1 MEINLLTRI
10 INYIM
15 KFLNRN
21 IFFLYYQFLAIRKA
35 KSVYDELLSDKKEKI
50 KVHYAEIPLEVSNI
64 YYDSVRTDDGELY
77 FGKINDQVFGDIKS
91 IAYTQFIFETWIRSI
106 HYQLPREGT
115 KIITDQMTPQFLI
128 QQRYIMK
135 FSNQ

>member
-1 MEINLLTRI
+1 
-10 INYIM
+10 M

-21 IFFLYYQFLAIRKA
+21 VIFFFIYLFSCDQTSEIGI
-35 KSVYDELLSDKKEKI
+35 DELLSDKKEKI

-91 IAYTQFIFETWIRSI
+91 IAYTQFIFEPGSDIPPIPGEVSENYYAPNDSSI
-106 HYQLPREGT
+106 FDSARLYLKLSKVFGN
-115 KIITDQMTPQFLI
+115 L
-128 QQRYIMK
+128 
-135 FSNQ
+135 N

>member
-1 MEINLLTRI
+1 
-10 INYIM
+10 M

-21 IFFLYYQFLAIRKA
+21 VIFFFIYLFSCDQTSEIGI
-35 KSVYDELLSDKKEKI
+35 DELLSDKKEKI

-91 IAYTQFIFETWIRSI
+91 IAYTQFIFEPGSDIPPIPGEVSENYYAPNDSSI
-106 HYQLPREGT
+106 FDSARLYLS
-115 KIITDQMTPQFLI
+115 LI
-128 QQRYIMK
+128 HI
-135 FSNQ
+135 